1 MIMISIKE
9 ALTFDD
15 VTLKPKYSNI
25 LPTEVN
31 TETKLSKVSQFL
43 TEDLERNTV
52 DYRNHYDE
60 TEREPTVL

>member
-15 VTLKPKYSNI
+15 VTLKPKYSNV

-31 TETKLSKVSQFL
+31 TRITLSKNLFL
-43 TEDLERNTV
+43 KQVFHLMIELNNFLLDS
-52 DYRNHYDE
+52 Y
-60 TEREPTVL
+60 

>member
-15 VTLKPKYSNI
+15 VTLKPKYSNV

-31 TETKLSKVSQFL
+31 TGTTLSKNLFL
-43 TEDLERNTV
+43 KIPLYHQQWIQLQRQKW
-52 DYRNHYDE
+52 
-60 TEREPTVL
+60 L